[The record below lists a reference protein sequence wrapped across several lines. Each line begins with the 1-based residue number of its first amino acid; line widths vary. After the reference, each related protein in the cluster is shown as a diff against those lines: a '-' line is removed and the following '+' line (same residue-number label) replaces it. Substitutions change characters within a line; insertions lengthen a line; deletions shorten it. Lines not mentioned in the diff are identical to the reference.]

1 MITTYAELKTEVAN
15 WLLKTNLTAD
25 IPTFIQLTEARMKR
39 DPRARK
45 LQATTLSVS
54 ADNKELPSDF
64 HSLNS
69 LAHDG
74 STYYGPINITAADQ
88 LPGVKEARGATGTP
102 SHAAIINGTLRMA
115 PVPDATYS
123 LKMTYWRAITGLSD
137 TNTTNWILDDH
148 PDIYLYGTLAESAP
162 FLKDDGRIAVWN
174 GRYEAALE
182 ALHFATQDGQ
192 FGGGSS
198 QRRFTPIG

>member
-1 MITTYAELKTEVAN
+1 MITTYTELKTEVAN

-25 IPTFIQLTEARMKR
+25 IPTFIQLMEARIKR

-54 ADNKELPSDF
+54 ADNKTLPSDF

-69 LAHDG
+69 LGHDG
-74 STYYGPINITAADQ
+74 GTYYGPLNIIAADQ
-88 LPGVKEARGATGTP
+88 LPGVRAAQGDTGPPT
-102 SHAAIINGTLRMA
+102 HASVIDNALRMA
-115 PVPDATYS
+115 PVPDATYT
-123 LKMTYWRAITGLSD
+123 LKMTYWRTIAALSS
-137 TNTTNWILDDH
+137 TNATNWILDDH

-162 FLKDDGRIAVWN
+162 FLKDDGRIAVWA
-174 GRYEAALE
+174 GRYDAALE
-182 ALHFATQDGQ
+182 ELHIATQDRQ

-198 QRRFTPIG
+198 QRRFSPIG